1 MSVSR
6 RVQPATW
13 MALALG
19 LAVGIG
25 SANFSRT
32 PLAHA
37 SGGDRLGVSVL
48 SSGPVEVSHHEGLKI
63 EISTDAIYFLD
74 WKAGKLLAALPSP
87 KKTGTANKIL
97 GPIAE
102 RDLITDFAIAPGQTP
117 QFLMTTAHL
126 GTYDSTGSRLFVLES
141 NSRQMAVYSVK
152 REITAGNSA
161 PKFEL
166 LEKTNFGVGADH

>member
-1 MSVSR
+1 MSLST
-6 RVQPATW
+6 RVQPSTW

-19 LAVGIG
+19 LAVGVV
-25 SANFSRT
+25 SANFYQT
-32 PLAHA
+32 PLARA
-37 SGGDRLGVSVL
+37 AGGDRSGESVL

-74 WKAGKLLAALPSP
+74 WKAGKLLAAIPSL
-87 KKTGTANKIL
+87 KKTAVANKIL

-102 RDLITDFAIAPGQTP
+102 RDLIADFGIEPGQTP
-117 QFLMTTAHL
+117 HFLMTTAHL

-141 NSRQMAVYSVK
+141 NTRQMAVYAVQ
-152 REITAGNSA
+152 RQATAGNGT

-166 LEKTNFGVGADH
+166 LEKTNFGIGAGL